1 VKFPRIATLISAP
14 LLLWCSLTC
23 QKVLAGPTN
32 QLNIMNWSDY
42 ISPDAVAKFEKETGI
57 HVKYDVTDSDDTL
70 QAKLLSGN
78 SGYDVVYPSS
88 TYMAKLIPG
97 GVYEKLDWAKIP
109 NRVNLDPD
117 IMARLAGGS
126 ENKYWVPYVWG
137 TDGLIINKTKVV
149 PLTGKDTPLDS
160 WGLIFKPELAAK
172 IKGCGISMADSPAD
186 VFPAMLAYMGRNPN
200 SKKASDYEDAAKEL
214 KKIRPYI
221 TQFSSS
227 FLNDVAGGDICVAL
241 GWSGDAR
248 VIARRIR
255 EAHQN
260 VEIIYVT
267 PKGQTGLW
275 FTMMGIPA
283 DAPNKDN
290 AYKWINFLL
299 RPDIAADITNAITYP
314 TAVPLAKKT
323 IRPDLLADK
332 SIYPGEDAMKEFF
345 VFAPVETDISRL
357 MNRLWVQFKSAH

>member
-1 VKFPRIATLISAP
+1 MRHIIHIISVAAII
-14 LLLWCSLTC
+14 LCSSS
-23 QKVLAGPTN
+23 VFAAPTN

-42 ISPDAVAKFEKETGI
+42 IAPDTVAKFEKETGI
-57 HVKYDVTDSDDTL
+57 KVKYDVNDSDDTL

-88 TYMAKLIPG
+88 TFMARQTPA
-97 GVYEKLDWAKIP
+97 GVYEKLDWTKIP

-117 IMARLAGGS
+117 LMKRLSGQDD
-126 ENKYWVPYVWG
+126 NKFWVPYVWG
-137 TDGLIINKTKVV
+137 TVGLIINKTKVV
-149 PLTGKDTPLDS
+149 PLIGKDTPLDS
-160 WGLIFKPELAAK
+160 WDLIFKPELASK
-172 IKGCGISMADSPAD
+172 IKSCGISIADSATD
-186 VFPAMLAYMGRNPN
+186 VFPVILAYMGRDPN

-214 KKIRPYI
+214 KKIRPYV

-227 FLNDVAGGDICVAL
+227 YLNDLAGGDVCVAL

-248 VIARRIR
+248 VIARRIK

-260 VEIIYVT
+260 YDIAYAT

-283 DAPNKDN
+283 DAPNKEN

-299 RPDIAADITNAITYP
+299 RPDISADITNAITYP

-323 IRPDLLADK
+323 IKPELLADK
-332 SIYPGEDAMKEFF
+332 SIYPGDEAMKEFF
-345 VFAPVETDISRL
+345 VFAPIDTNIARL
-357 MNRLWVQFKSAH
+357 MNRLWVQFKSGH